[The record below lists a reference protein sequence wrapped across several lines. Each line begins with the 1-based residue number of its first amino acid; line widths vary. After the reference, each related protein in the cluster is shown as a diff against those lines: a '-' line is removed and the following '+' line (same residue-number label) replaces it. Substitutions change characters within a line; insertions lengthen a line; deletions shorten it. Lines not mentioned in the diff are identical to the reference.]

1 MEYAEGIKINGLH
14 SFIDFDLTI
23 ASRQIDLPPK
33 TSIRKTVPFMNGF
46 YDYSKINGAVCWG
59 ERQIQYTFDIVGET
73 VEQMDT
79 KRTEVVN
86 WLCNL
91 HDVDIYDDTIPDY
104 HFHGSFDSISQAED
118 GEKSE
123 LTVTFICYP
132 FMIANEPTEMYI
144 GGDFTAINKGQPV
157 RPILKTSQAAT
168 ITVGGISQSV
178 PAGETELAI
187 VLPNGET
194 SGFLAKGNELIAPWT
209 ETTHTESG
217 ITFTV
222 NSNGTITANG
232 TATEV
237 AWFYMKGSAGKFKP
251 PVGKHRF
258 YGTPAGGT
266 ADTYRTQIY
275 AYHGANED
283 PVYTYD
289 YGTGGVV
296 DVKESTEYLSI
307 AIRIAKGYTAKN
319 LTFNPSMYGVSLLSW
334 NTEVL

>member
-1 MEYAEGIKINGLH
+1 MEYTEGIRINGVH
-14 SFIDFDLTI
+14 SFADYDLTI

-33 TSIRKTVPFMNGF
+33 SSIRKTVPFMNGY
-46 YDYSKINGAVCWG
+46 YDYSKMNGAVSWG

-73 VEQMDT
+73 VEEMDT

-104 HFHGSFDSISQAED
+104 HFHGSFDGISQSED
-118 GEKSE
+118 AEKSE
-123 LTVTFICYP
+123 LTVIFVCYP
-132 FMIANEPTEMYI
+132 FMISNEPTEVYV
-144 GGDFTAINKGQPV
+144 GGEFSITNKGQPV

-168 ITVGGISQSV
+168 ITVGGITQSV

-187 VLPNGET
+187 VFPNGVS
-194 SGFLAKGNELIAPWT
+194 SGVLNKSNELTAPWT
-209 ETTHTESG
+209 EQTHTENG

-222 NSNGTITANG
+222 NANGTITANG
-232 TATEV
+232 TATDV
-237 AWFYMKGSAGKFKP
+237 AWFYLKGSAMKFVP

-258 YGTPAGGT
+258 YGCPANGSGS
-266 ADTYRTQIY
+266 TYRIQVY
-275 AYHGANED
+275 AYHGANEQ

-289 YGTGGVV
+289 NGSGGAVE
-296 DVKESTEYLSI
+296 VKENTEYLSV
-307 AIRIAKGYTAKN
+307 AIRIAGGYTANN
-319 LTFNPSMYGVSLLSW
+319 LVFNPSMFGVSLLTW

>member
-23 ASRQIDLPPK
+23 ANRQIDLPPK
-33 TSIRKTVPFMNGF
+33 TSIRKTVPFMNGY

-59 ERQIQYTFDIVGET
+59 ERQIQYTFDIVGDT
-73 VEQMDT
+73 VEQMDE

-91 HDVDIYDDTIPDY
+91 HDVDIYDDTLPDY
-104 HFHGSFDSISQAED
+104 HFHGSFEEASQNED

-123 LTVTFICYP
+123 LTVTFICHP
-132 FMIANEPTEMYI
+132 FMISNQPTEMYI
-144 GGDFTAINKGQPV
+144 GGDFTLNNKGQPV
-157 RPILKTSQAAT
+157 RPFLHTSQAAT
-168 ITVGGISQSV
+168 ITIGAVTQSLQ
-178 PAGETELAI
+178 AGETQLAI
-187 VLPNGET
+187 MLPNGET
-194 SGFLAKGNELIAPWT
+194 SGFLAKSNELLYPWQ
-209 ETTHTESG
+209 ETTHTENG

-222 NSNGTITANG
+222 NASGTIKASG
-232 TATEV
+232 TATET
-237 AWFYMKGSAGKFKP
+237 AWFYLRGSTDKFKP

-258 YGTPAGGT
+258 YGTPAGASAST
-266 ADTYRTQIY
+266 FRTQVY

-289 YGTGGVV
+289 YGSGGVV
-296 DVKESTEYLSI
+296 DVKDSTEYLSI
-307 AIRIAKGYTAKN
+307 AIRISKGYTANN
-319 LTFNPSMYGVSLLSW
+319 LTFNPSMYGVSLLYW